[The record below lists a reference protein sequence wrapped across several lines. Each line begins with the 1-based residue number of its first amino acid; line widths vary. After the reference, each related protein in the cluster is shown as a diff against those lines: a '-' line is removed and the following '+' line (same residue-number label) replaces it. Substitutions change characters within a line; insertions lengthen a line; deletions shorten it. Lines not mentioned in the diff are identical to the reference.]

1 MKRFACT
8 LLALI
13 TAFSLCACDQ
23 DDDDRDRSSKKK
35 QNAVEETT
43 EETIPVAEPTDEEA
57 EALEEYICAVS
68 TLKTDAAQLSANPES
83 YELRNIQ
90 ELCQRVSEYAY
101 ATKWAK
107 TDRAGSLLANYS
119 GYEVPFDV
127 NTDWDAEAVLAQFSV
142 VKDVPLY
149 RTEMTTDNLGNQSSP
164 VERTSWHYNSNG
176 LATLVTGEDNILL
189 SLPDCIGLNFSEGIR
204 EYDKDGRLSKITTY
218 DGDQIRMVC
227 TYTYNENDQLIN
239 MTIRENTQTYEISDF
254 RYDEQGRLS
263 SIEWTLSAYDD
274 PHALIYTYN
283 ADNTV
288 AMVENITYVTN
299 DNQERFPEFR
309 NAMEYTYENGVAVS
323 GIYTNQSYGKWYNFS
338 VGVTS
343 TWVGNETIDTYT
355 FSYDNAGRLVEEVAT
370 HGNTKTYNADG
381 KMTNESAPY
390 YASTTYT
397 TVYGDYYAQ
406 PAK

>member
-1 MKRFACT
+1 MKKFACA

-13 TAFSLCACDQ
+13 TAFSLCACDN

-35 QNAVEETT
+35 DKVVEETT
-43 EETIPVAEPTDEEA
+43 ETTVPVEEPTDKEA
-57 EALEEYICAVS
+57 DALYEYISAVCCIKS
-68 TLKTDAAQLSANPES
+68 
-83 YELRNIQ
+83 ELARIQQDPSNYNADYIQ
-90 ELCQRVSEYAY
+90 EYCRKVQEFAY
-101 ATKWAK
+101 ASKWAK
-107 TDRAGSLLANYS
+107 TNRAADILQSNQHFDI
-119 GYEVPFDV
+119 PFDPE
-127 NTDWDAEAVLAQFSV
+127 TDWDSAAVLAQFTT
-142 VKDVPLY
+142 VKDVVLY
-149 RTEMTTDNLGNQSSP
+149 RTETTTDNLGNQSDAN
-164 VERTSWHYNSNG
+164 VQTYWHYNSKGQASQIIGEYNIPFS
-176 LATLVTGEDNILL
+176 LANCISL
-189 SLPDCIGLNFSEGIR
+189 SFSEGIR
-204 EYDKDGRLSKITTY
+204 EYDQAGRLVKITTY
-218 DGDQIRMVC
+218 SGDTIIVVC
-227 TYTYNENDQLIN
+227 TYTYNEKDQLVN

-263 SIEWTLSAYDD
+263 YIEWTLGAYDE

-309 NAMEYTYENGVAVS
+309 KAMEYTYENGVAVS

-355 FSYDNAGRLVEEVAT
+355 FSYDNAGRLVEEVVT
-370 HGNTKTYNADG
+370 HGSTKTYNANG
-381 KMTNESAPY
+381 EMTNESAPY

-397 TVYGDYYAQ
+397 TVYGDYYAI
-406 PAK
+406 PTK